1 MSRGGFSDLEVPGK
15 NPHVALWVCV
25 QHMWKKL
32 FCGNII
38 PEKVISAGLMEDF
51 TIHIMAQ
58 SPTFTVIYQPSTK
71 TQHHDSSVEKP
82 ILTSHTIMDS
92 EQKLF
97 GSSSLQLIKPSGN
110 YY

>member
-1 MSRGGFSDLEVPGK
+1 MGVCTA
-15 NPHVALWVCV
+15 HVEKTFLRKY
-25 QHMWKKL
+25 HPTL
-32 FCGNII
+32 
-38 PEKVISAGLMEDF
+38 EKVISAGLMEDF

-82 ILTSHTIMDS
+82 ILTSHDTIMDS